1 MQKLILDM
9 MASVGV
15 TEEELRVKRVV
26 STPSGD
32 ELSWE
37 YLHYVQTHPVHWDV
51 PTEILYGRKDALS
64 TYGTIAAFAMSH
76 GAGLTVMENGEHWFH
91 TAEQMRFLDN
101 WITEC
106 ENAG

>member
-9 MASVGV
+9 MASAPV
-15 TEEELRVKRVV
+15 TEEELRAKRVFT
-26 STPSGD
+26 TPSGE

-37 YLHYVQTHPVHWDV
+37 YLQYVRAHPVLWNV
-51 PTEILYGRKDALS
+51 PTEILYGSRDALS
-64 TYGTIAAFAMSH
+64 SYETIAAFAANH

-101 WITEC
+101 WIKAC
-106 ENAG
+106 EDAG